1 MGKKVSKNK
10 LNYYKRVLIIQQ
22 IYTEN
27 NSQGRSNVWIHSN
40 IIYPRFLICISTFYA
55 YLTINAKAEIKK
67 LENDQPNGLT

>member
-1 MGKKVSKNK
+1 MDKKVQKNK

-27 NSQGRSNVWIHSN
+27 NAQGRSNVWIHAN
-40 IIYPRFLICISTFYA
+40 IIYPRFLIGISTFYT

-67 LENDQPNGLT
+67 IEND